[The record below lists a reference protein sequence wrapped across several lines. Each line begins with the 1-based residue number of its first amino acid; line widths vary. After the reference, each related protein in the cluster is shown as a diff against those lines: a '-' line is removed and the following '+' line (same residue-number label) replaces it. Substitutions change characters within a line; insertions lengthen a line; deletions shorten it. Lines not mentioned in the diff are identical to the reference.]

1 MDIDEYRV
9 YPAQRGA
16 MKIINLTDD
25 KLRHAVL
32 FFASKE
38 RFLTLTKLMKLLYFL
53 DFRHYRET
61 GFAVTGQQYNAW
73 DFGPVPTKVWAELKD
88 KSADY
93 GLSEVVRI
101 TAYEGEACNGYRISP
116 APGAEFDQGFFSRRE
131 LRILNEVVEMF
142 RGVNTSEISMASH
155 EPLGPWAKTIR
166 RCGQGCE
173 IQYDLALDGLP
184 DDKKALIAELQELDR
199 EAHAVLENA

>member
-1 MDIDEYRV
+1 MNIIDF
-9 YPAQRGA
+9 
-16 MKIINLTDD
+16 TDD
-25 KLRHAVL
+25 KLRQAVI

-61 GFAVTGQQYNAW
+61 GFAVTGQQYKAW
-73 DFGPVPTKVWAELKD
+73 DHGPVPTKVWAELKD

-101 TAYEGEACNGYRISP
+101 TAFEGEACNGYKISP
-116 APGAEFDQGFFSRRE
+116 APGVEFDQGFFSRRE

-142 RGVNTSEISMASH
+142 RGVNTSDISMASH
-155 EPLGPWAKTIR
+155 EPRGPWAKTMR
-166 RCGQGCE
+166 KCGPGCE
-173 IQYDLALDGLP
+173 IRYDLALDGLT
-184 DDKKALIAELQELDR
+184 DAKKTLIAELQELDR
-199 EAHAVLENA
+199 EAHAVLERA